1 VSDWFRD
8 FLAFA
13 PNTTAGDWA
22 WVTLAWLVTIIGFG
36 GYQLWLMRRRARLRK
51 EQLRSTAS

>member
-1 VSDWFRD
+1 MSDWFRD

-22 WVTLAWLVTIIGFG
+22 WVTLAWLVTLVGLG
-36 GYQLWLMRRRARLRK
+36 GYLLWLLRRRAALRK
-51 EQLRSTAS
+51 E